1 MKNDDYYMNVA
12 IMEAKKAALINEIP
26 VGAVIVEKDTGKI
39 IAKGY
44 NKKEKTKIVT
54 KHAEIIAVEKAN
66 KKKNNWRLNDCIMY
80 TTLQPCS
87 MCKEV
92 IKNAKIM
99 EVIYGAENTNNGE
112 VNSNNKEIKVRNK
125 LLNEECS
132 KIIKEEFKKYR

>member
-92 IKNAKIM
+92 IKNAKLM
-99 EVIYGAENTNNGE
+99 KVIYGAENTNNGE
-112 VNSNNKEIKVRNK
+112 VNSNDKELKIRNK

>member
-92 IKNAKIM
+92 IKNAKLM
-99 EVIYGAENTNNGE
+99 KVIYGAENTNNGE
-112 VNSNNKEIKVRNK
+112 VNSNDKELKIRNK

-132 KIIKEEFKKYR
+132 KIIK